1 MGKLTDLTGQ
11 RFGRLTAVEYAGQ
24 GKTKGYL
31 WKCKCDC
38 GNETIVYGYAL
49 KSGNTKSCG
58 CLWKEATRAKSTTHG
73 MRHTKLYNVW
83 CGIKKRCY
91 YEKNANYKDYGARGI
106 CVCDEWQKFE
116 PFMEWALTNGYKE
129 ELSIDRIDTNGNY
142 CPENCRWVD
151 RYTQAN
157 NRTNSKYLTF
167 NGETHTFAEWSRI
180 TAIPY
185 ETLRWRTIRG
195 WSSQR
200 ALTEPIHR
208 TRKSK

>member
-1 MGKLTDLTGQ
+1 MGKLIDLTGQ

-24 GKTKGYL
+24 GKTNGYL

-58 CLWKEATRAKSTTHG
+58 CLWKEVTRAKSTTHG
-73 MRHTKLYNVW
+73 MKHTKLYNVW

-116 PFMEWALTNGYKE
+116 PFMEWALANGYKE
-129 ELSIDRIDTNGNY
+129 ELTIDRIDTNGNY

-157 NRTNSKYLTF
+157 NKTNNKYLTF

-180 TAIPY
+180 TSIPY